1 MALSP
6 DRIVNISAA
15 LSPKAGSMKGFGTLA
30 IIGDSDV
37 IAGQRHE
44 AFSSYEDVAAR
55 FGTTAPEAKSA
66 QVYFAQQP
74 RPDRVI
80 VARWYNDAEKATLLG
95 GTGVVFNNLKAVG
108 DGAFDIKID
117 NETQKITGLDLTA
130 TTNLNGVASAI
141 QAKLTGATI
150 IYDGK
155 RFMVQSNALTLVA
168 AVGYAT
174 PPTAGTGTDLSKL
187 LRLDAEY
194 ALTPSAV
201 KQAETPIEALQA
213 LVDETRSFYSVYFAS
228 NAPISDEQT
237 LEVAQYV
244 DALSDA
250 KMLLGQISNPNVKE
264 GSVDY
269 DLGSQFKALNLGHT
283 IPMFDN
289 NDSHAVCSIAG
300 VYATVNYEGRS
311 TVKTVMHKTAN
322 GITSENLTTS
332 EADVL
337 QAKNVNVFAKY
348 VNDTSI
354 IQYGTVANGKYI
366 DSVIGFDW
374 LKSYIQ
380 TNVYNLLKLSTT
392 KIPMTNGGLEQ
403 IANVIRNSCNVGVRN
418 GLINADGGTW
428 QLADIEGVVRKGDV
442 VKNGYIVTYEPVE
455 TLTDADRQ
463 ARKSPPFYVYVVE
476 AGAIHVVPL
485 ISIVVSQ

>member
-1 MALSP
+1 MSLSP
-6 DRIVNISAA
+6 QRIVNVTVT

-55 FGTTAPEAKSA
+55 FGTIAPEAKSA

-95 GTGVVFNNLKAVG
+95 GIGVIFNNVKAVG
-108 DGAFDIKID
+108 DGAFDIKI
-117 NETQKITGLDLTA
+117 NGVTQKITGLDLTA
-130 TTNLNGVASAI
+130 TTNLNAVASAI

-150 IYDGK
+150 IYNGK
-155 RFMVQSNALTLVA
+155 RFMIQSDALTLVA
-168 AVGYAT
+168 SVGYAT
-174 PPTAGTGTDLSKL
+174 PPEAGTGTDLSKL
-187 LRLDAEY
+187 LRLDVEY
-194 ALTPSAV
+194 ALPPSAV
-201 KQAETPIEALQA
+201 TQAETPIQALQA
-213 LVDETRSFYSVYFAS
+213 LVDETRNFYSVYFAS
-228 NAPISDEQT
+228 KAPISDEQT

-244 DALSDA
+244 DALSDE
-250 KMLLGQISNPNVKE
+250 KMLLVQISNPNVME

-269 DLGSQFKALNLGHT
+269 DLGSQFKALNLMHT

-322 GITSENLTTS
+322 GITSENLTTTQ
-332 EADVL
+332 ADVL
-337 QAKNVNVFAKY
+337 QSKNVNVFAEY

-380 TNVYNLLKLSTT
+380 TNVYNLLLSAA
-392 KIPMTNGGLEQ
+392 KIPMTNRGLEQ
-403 IANVIRNSCNVGVRN
+403 IANVIRNACNVGVRN

-428 QLADIEGVVRKGDV
+428 QLADIEGVVRKGDI
-442 VKNGYIVTYEPVE
+442 VKNGYIVAYEPVE
-455 TLTDADRQ
+455 TLTAADRQ
-463 ARKSPPFYVYVVE
+463 ARKAPPFYVYVVE